1 MLPLLSSA
9 PENRGEG
16 FRVAGS
22 LFSASGVTL
31 LQLAGRLVSLT
42 FTLALR
48 RHYSQQPAAAE
59 IPQAARLRGCRT
71 CSSNPSTATTISI

>member
-1 MLPLLSSA
+1 VLSQIATHHIQGVSIWTVMLPLLSSA
-9 PENRGEG
+9 PESRSEG

-31 LQLAGRLVSLT
+31 LQLAGRLVALT

-59 IPQAARLRGCRT
+59 IPRL
-71 CSSNPSTATTISI
+71 

>member
-48 RHYSQQPAAAE
+48 RHYSQQAAAAE
-59 IPQAARLRGCRT
+59 IPRLRGCRT
-71 CSSNPSTATTISI
+71 CSSNPSTTTNFSI